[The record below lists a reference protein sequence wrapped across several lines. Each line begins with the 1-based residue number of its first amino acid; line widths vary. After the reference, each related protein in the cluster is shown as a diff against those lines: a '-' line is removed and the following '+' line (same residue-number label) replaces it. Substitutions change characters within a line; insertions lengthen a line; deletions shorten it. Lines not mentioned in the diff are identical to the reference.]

1 MIVLCCYLL
10 CTWPTTT
17 WIECL

>member
-10 CTWPTTT
+10 CTWP
-17 WIECL
+17 